1 MINNE
6 RENRLFPIDFYLC
19 NMCHSSLTDFV
30 SELVAG
36 NSLFFP
42 DSGLGGRV
50 RGSGFWVSGLTP
62 MGVSGSGSQS
72 RLPLVPT
79 SPPPLPPGQL
89 RGRRHGSKAASELGF
104 SDSTDL
110 QGGRVVG
117 GPSQLP
123 VKPLKQMGLKSHTA

>member
-1 MINNE
+1 
-6 RENRLFPIDFYLC
+6 
-19 NMCHSSLTDFV
+19 MCHSSLTDFV

-42 DSGLGGRV
+42 DGGLGGGV
-50 RGSGFWVSGLTP
+50 GGLGVWVSGLTP

-72 RLPLVPT
+72 RLPLVP
-79 SPPPLPPGQL
+79 PLPASPFPHSSEADVMAQGCL
-89 RGRRHGSKAASELGF
+89 RTGF

-123 VKPLKQMGLKSHTA
+123 VKPLKQMGLRATQLEARTP